1 MQLNLAFLRY
11 MHSWR
16 WNILAYACF
25 KLIIPVVNVIKH
37 FYYTFIVPVTNC
49 VNTKRFPPYI
59 LN

>member
-1 MQLNLAFLRY
+1 

-37 FYYTFIVPVTNC
+37 FYYTFIVPVRNC